1 MILVAYATKYGA
13 TGEIAKRIAD
23 RLTASGQEAVA
34 KPVTEAGD
42 LTGYDAFVVGSAV
55 YFGHWL
61 KEATAFVGQNRAVL
75 ASRPAWLFSSGP
87 LGEAV
92 TQPGG
97 AEAAAGPAEA
107 EPAEF
112 TELREVIQPRGDR
125 VFSGMLDPSR
135 LGLRDRIIKAMPAGR
150 ELLPEGDFRDWAEID
165 AWATQIARELAPAP
179 ESKRTNGQDQ

>member
-13 TGEIAKRIAD
+13 TGEIANRIAD
-23 RLTASGQEAVA
+23 RLTAADREAVA
-34 KPVTEAGD
+34 KPVTDAGD
-42 LTGYDAFVVGSAV
+42 LTSYEAFVIGSAV

-61 KEATAFVGQNRAVL
+61 KEVTAFVGRNRAVL
-75 ASRPAWLFSSGP
+75 ASHPVWLFSSGP
-87 LGEAV
+87 LGTESGDA
-92 TQPGG
+92 Q
-97 AEAAAGPAEA
+97 AEADPAQA

-112 TELREVIQPRGDR
+112 AELREAIQPRGDR